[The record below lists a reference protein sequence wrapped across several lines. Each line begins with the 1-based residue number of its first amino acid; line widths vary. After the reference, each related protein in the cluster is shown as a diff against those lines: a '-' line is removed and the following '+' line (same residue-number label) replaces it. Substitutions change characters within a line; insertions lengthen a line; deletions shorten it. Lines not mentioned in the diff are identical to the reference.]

1 MNICIHFILSVLFAS
16 FVVYNV
22 EEFRVI
28 EWKNLF
34 NTFIILF
41 LLLTIFNSLLFIIE
55 LVFDYLFSKIK
66 KSQNNDN
73 IV

>member
-1 MNICIHFILSVLFAS
+1 MHICVHLILSVLFAS

>member
-1 MNICIHFILSVLFAS
+1 MHICVHFILSVLFAS